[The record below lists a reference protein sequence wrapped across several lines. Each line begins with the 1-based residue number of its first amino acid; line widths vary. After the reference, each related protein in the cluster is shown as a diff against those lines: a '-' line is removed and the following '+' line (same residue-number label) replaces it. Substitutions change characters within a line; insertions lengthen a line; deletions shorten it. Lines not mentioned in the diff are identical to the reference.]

1 MQIIQASEFNA
12 KCLAL
17 MYKIAAFGETLVVT
31 KKRETYRGDEALFWE
46 TGNLPIRTPSEFNEI
61 KNNFKKNDDFPHHLN
76 QKSLL

>member
-46 TGNLPIRTPSEFNEI
+46 TGNLPIRTSPGFGNPLRLTCS
-61 KNNFKKNDDFPHHLN
+61 
-76 QKSLL
+76 SGSGGS

>member
-31 KKRETYRGDEALFWE
+31 KKGKPIVEMKPYSGKRVTSPFGLHPDLEIHGDLFAPLDQE
-46 TGNLPIRTPSEFNEI
+46 
-61 KNNFKKNDDFPHHLN
+61 DH
-76 QKSLL
+76 SLAH